1 MEINRLTYRLLIT
14 KHLKYYIMVKFISR
28 SKIFFSAQIK
38 TFKVSLC
45 SFLSAVFMLFMVNPY
60 HSQNVQVTQAS
71 AGDEQHFSLTEPSSW
86 EGDYFVSGTMNS
98 AFFGRNARFKR
109 VKADGNITW
118 DFNMTADDM
127 ENRAMHVIAS
137 DWGGGDAT
145 VFGFMDEGEP
155 EALIY
160 GVLADGTIVAPY
172 KLTNVNGAN
181 SEATTF
187 LHGTACSDGGW
198 IAVGEWK
205 SGFNRS
211 GLVVKFSASGVI
223 EWSHHLDSPKSN
235 VTHDF
240 DALNH
245 VLEIDGMGYFIG
257 GSGNFIDPSNNTIQ
271 AASAAMIDLSGSLSW
286 GFTYVHSEPAYE
298 SVAAS
303 AVQTDS
309 GKLYQ
314 IVNGR
319 GDVTFIKNGF
329 SIHEI
334 DLLSGGLGAVVA
346 RNLHI
351 QEHPL
356 KAMSVRQHPL
366 ISDRIVVAGFLEV
379 DANDIGYEPN
389 DPPAYGILAGDRPPF
404 LMEIDPG
411 VSEPGVSCI
420 SWHHVYDVPSTLFG
434 LTMPVDRYNVFSTFG
449 DQPQIFHPEM
459 LLTNESGEFHLL
471 GYRDVNGIPDEFD
484 LEFIGADSL
493 GLTECPT
500 YQANIIELERST
512 AINSNVVSSLK
523 DYQLFSFQPDI
534 YDLAQELMPCDACF
548 PEVSVMIDSLSCD
561 AVVIEVVPVDDDPAS
576 VCYTID
582 WGDGVVTSA
591 SGGTSYA
598 HDWAE
603 GVTDLTIHVAPYC
616 CDLPSLM
623 GSSHVIHVTRPDG
636 CDCVACNPWMRS
648 CQVNFDNPVIS
659 FPSSSTLFPGLS
671 VFSLFDCPSGCDEA
685 PFVISVSLGSF
696 IVSPFGSTCLDDV
709 SGVWFLNGI
718 QVQSFICGD
727 YAPISLTVPSEG
739 SYEIEVVLTNC
750 ADESC
755 TSSLSDII
763 EVGNCVPPAN
773 PKFDILDGGVIPC
786 APFKCAKAMTPLQST
801 CSTMNSEW
809 FVDGDF
815 VLSGDASASYCFD
828 WGWHDVELRYTCL
841 ESGLTSS
848 SVQTFYC
855 GPRISTASMLI
866 DLSSEWLPF
875 YFSVE
880 AEVDADCGLTINGPR
895 PIGTTSSFNP
905 FEAIIDPS
913 LAIETG
919 EEVVE
924 IADSFEWSIKVRSA
938 DDIIINTYNHNSL
951 GSSAIWEGP
960 VRITGDFQ
968 AIEEVCFELT
978 GPDWLVQNS
987 PNLMGYCV
995 DVTDCTPPL
1004 DCTADLNDDGAVTV
1018 IDLLLVLEG
1027 FGSNCD

>member
-411 VSEPGVSCI
+411 VSEPGVS
-420 SWHHVYDVPSTLFG
+420 S
-434 LTMPVDRYNVFSTFG
+434 
-449 DQPQIFHPEM
+449 
-459 LLTNESGEFHLL
+459 
-471 GYRDVNGIPDEFD
+471 
-484 LEFIGADSL
+484 SL
-493 GLTECPT
+493 GITC
-500 YQANIIELERST
+500 
-512 AINSNVVSSLK
+512 
-523 DYQLFSFQPDI
+523 
-534 YDLAQELMPCDACF
+534 MMC
-548 PEVSVMIDSLSCD
+548 
-561 AVVIEVVPVDDDPAS
+561 
-576 VCYTID
+576 
-582 WGDGVVTSA
+582 
-591 SGGTSYA
+591 
-598 HDWAE
+598 
-603 GVTDLTIHVAPYC
+603 
-616 CDLPSLM
+616 
-623 GSSHVIHVTRPDG
+623 RPH
-636 CDCVACNPWMRS
+636 
-648 CQVNFDNPVIS
+648 
-659 FPSSSTLFPGLS
+659 
-671 VFSLFDCPSGCDEA
+671 
-685 PFVISVSLGSF
+685 
-696 IVSPFGSTCLDDV
+696 CLV
-709 SGVWFLNGI
+709 
-718 QVQSFICGD
+718 
-727 YAPISLTVPSEG
+727 
-739 SYEIEVVLTNC
+739 
-750 ADESC
+750 
-755 TSSLSDII
+755 
-763 EVGNCVPPAN
+763 
-773 PKFDILDGGVIPC
+773 
-786 APFKCAKAMTPLQST
+786 
-801 CSTMNSEW
+801 
-809 FVDGDF
+809 
-815 VLSGDASASYCFD
+815 
-828 WGWHDVELRYTCL
+828 
-841 ESGLTSS
+841 
-848 SVQTFYC
+848 
-855 GPRISTASMLI
+855 
-866 DLSSEWLPF
+866 
-875 YFSVE
+875 
-880 AEVDADCGLTINGPR
+880 
-895 PIGTTSSFNP
+895 
-905 FEAIIDPS
+905 
-913 LAIETG
+913 
-919 EEVVE
+919 
-924 IADSFEWSIKVRSA
+924 
-938 DDIIINTYNHNSL
+938 
-951 GSSAIWEGP
+951 
-960 VRITGDFQ
+960 
-968 AIEEVCFELT
+968 
-978 GPDWLVQNS
+978 
-987 PNLMGYCV
+987 
-995 DVTDCTPPL
+995 
-1004 DCTADLNDDGAVTV
+1004 
-1018 IDLLLVLEG
+1018 
-1027 FGSNCD
+1027 